1 MPIDLVAVAALALLL
16 GCGVVDGATLVRR
29 DDPAQIRAACRVADE
44 RCTRCHSL
52 DRVVALAP
60 DGPADWGRYVRWM
73 RLTPG
78 SAISALDERA
88 IVACLQ
94 YRSFGVVV
102 TGAVTP

>member
-1 MPIDLVAVAALALLL
+1 MPIELIAVALTMLL

-29 DDPAQIRAACRVADE
+29 DDPADVRTACHLADE

-52 DRVVALAP
+52 DRVLALDP
-60 DGPADWGRYVRWM
+60 DGPADWVRYVRRM

-78 SAISALDERA
+78 SAISAIDERA

-94 YRSFGVVV
+94 YRSFGVVAAGEV
-102 TGAVTP
+102 AP